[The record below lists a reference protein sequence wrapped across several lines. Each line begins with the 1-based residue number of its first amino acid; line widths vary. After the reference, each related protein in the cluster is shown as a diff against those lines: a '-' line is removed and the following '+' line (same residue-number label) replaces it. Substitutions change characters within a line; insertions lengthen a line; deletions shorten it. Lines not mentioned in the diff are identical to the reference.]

1 MTLADY
7 VMKNQFLD
15 AKGNIVRLYNSSNII
30 VYFLLSFS
38 EFITHIF
45 LAYKQLNFDYIKFSR

>member
-7 VMKNQFLD
+7 VMQKQFLD
-15 AKGNIVRLYNSSNII
+15 AKGNIVSLYNSFNII
-30 VYFLLSFS
+30 VYFLLSFP

-45 LAYKQLNFDYIKFSR
+45 LAYK